1 MLSFLQK
8 TKVFS
13 IPFYILIAGLSI
25 LLLLFDKVEI
35 ARWINVHN
43 SESLDFLFKYL
54 THLGDGIAATI
65 IALIFIL
72 FNIKNGVILLLSFI
86 LSGLI
91 IQFLK
96 IHVFPEMMR
105 PGDVF
110 ENLPSFHTIEG
121 VKLLNKYSF
130 PSGHT
135 GTAFAMFFCIATF
148 TKNRKIQFLS
158 FIFAVMIG
166 YSRLYLSQHFLPD
179 VIAGA
184 TIGMLVSLSILTLF
198 ERYHLL
204 RNLDHSVFSIQ
215 RTHVK
220 KNI

>member
-1 MLSFLQK
+1 MIDYLHK
-8 TKVFS
+8 TKAFL
-13 IPFYILIAGLSI
+13 IPFYILIAALSI
-25 LLLLFDKVEI
+25 LLLLFNKIEI

-43 SESLDFLFKYL
+43 SESLDFFFKYY

-72 FNIKNGVILLLSFI
+72 FNIKNGVVLLLSFI

-91 IQFLK
+91 IQILK
-96 IHVFPEMMR
+96 IYVFPEMMR

-121 VKLLNKYSF
+121 VKLLSKYSF

-135 GTAFAMFFCIATF
+135 GTAFGMFFCIATF
-148 TKNRKIQFLS
+148 TKNRKIQFFA
-158 FIFAVMIG
+158 FISAVLLG
-166 YSRLYLSQHFLPD
+166 YSRLYLSLHFLPD
-179 VIAGA
+179 AIAGA
-184 TIGMLVSLSILTLF
+184 IIGIVISLSILTLF

-204 RNLDHSVFSIQ
+204 RSLDHSVFSIQ

-220 KNI
+220 KDN

>member
-1 MLSFLQK
+1 MIGFLQK

-25 LLLLFDKVEI
+25 LLLLFDKIEI
-35 ARWINVHN
+35 ARWINAQN
-43 SESLDFLFKYL
+43 SASLDFFFKYL

-72 FNIKNGVILLLSFI
+72 FNIKKGVILLLSFI

-91 IQFLK
+91 IQLLK

-110 ENLPSFHTIEG
+110 ENLPSFHAIEG
-121 VKLLNKYSF
+121 VKLWSKFSF

-148 TKNRKIQFLS
+148 TENRKIQFFA
-158 FIFAVMIG
+158 FISAVLLG

-184 TIGMLVSLSILTLF
+184 IIGMLISLSILTLF
-198 ERYHLL
+198 ERYNIL
-204 RNLDHSVFSIQ
+204 RSLDHSVFSIQ
-215 RTHVK
+215 RTHVEK
-220 KNI
+220 DN